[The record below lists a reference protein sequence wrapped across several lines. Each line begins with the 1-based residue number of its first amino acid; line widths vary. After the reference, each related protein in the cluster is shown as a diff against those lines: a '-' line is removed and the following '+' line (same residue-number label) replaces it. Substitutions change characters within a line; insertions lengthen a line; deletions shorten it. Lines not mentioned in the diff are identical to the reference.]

1 MKKNI
6 KAIQAREGDTMVF
19 SNPRFNYIIE
29 EIAETRDGQVLFRY
43 NNDTATEFYDT
54 NEYIT
59 VER

>member
-1 MKKNI
+1 MRLHI
-6 KAIQAREGDTMVF
+6 KAIKAYEGDTVIF
-19 SNPRFNYIIE
+19 NNSRFNYVIE

-43 NNDTATEFYDT
+43 NNDTATEFYDY